1 MAENKTTLKRFNL
14 PDLGE
19 GLQEAEIVEWH
30 VATGDEV
37 AADQS
42 LVSVETDKAIVEV
55 PSPRAGTI
63 AQLMGKPGDIV
74 AVGSPLVEFTEGD
87 DAPKAAGKPAR
98 RADAGTVVG
107 AVESGDEVI
116 EERASTV
123 GRKTLGVKATP
134 AVRALATR
142 MDVDLAVVTPSGPDG
157 LVTAADVQRVAKI
170 FAELGPLESLRGPR
184 RAMAR
189 NMTLASNEVV
199 PVALSED
206 ADIDDWSEGNDVTIR
221 LIRAIAAGCR
231 AQPALNAWYDT
242 HSVGR
247 RLLKKIDLGI
257 AVDTEDGLF
266 VPVLHD
272 VGNRS
277 AEDLAE
283 GLERLKADVRART
296 IPPEEMRGYTFTL
309 SNFGAIFGRY
319 ANPIVQP
326 PTVGI
331 LGAGSMREE
340 VRAHQGKAEIRN
352 ILPLSLTF
360 DHRAVTGGEAARF
373 LKAVIEDLAKAD

>member
-1 MAENKTTLKRFNL
+1 MADTKSTSKRFNL

-30 VATGDEV
+30 VAKGDEV
-37 AADQS
+37 KADQS

-63 AQLMGKPGDIV
+63 ARLIGEPGDIV
-74 AVGSPLVEFTEGD
+74 TVGSTLVEFTEGD
-87 DAPKAAGKPAR
+87 DAPAGGKPAKGR
-98 RADAGTVVG
+98 DAGTVVG

-123 GRKTLGVKATP
+123 GRAALGVKATP
-134 AVRALATR
+134 AVRALAKR
-142 MDVDLAVVTPSGPDG
+142 LDVDLTVVTPSGPDG

-170 FAELGPLESLRGPR
+170 FAALGPLERLRGPR

-189 NMTLASNEVV
+189 NMTLAKNEVV
-199 PVALSED
+199 PVAICED
-206 ADIDDWSEGNDVTIR
+206 ADVEDWKDGTDVTLR
-221 LIRAIAAGCR
+221 LIRAIVAGCR
-231 AQPALNAWYDT
+231 AEPALNAWYDT
-242 HSVGR
+242 HAVGR
-247 RLLKKIDLGI
+247 RVLAKIDLGI
-257 AVDTEDGLF
+257 AVDTEEGLF

-277 AEDLAE
+277 MDDLRE
-283 GLERLKADVRART
+283 GFERLKADVRART
-296 IPPEEMRGYTFTL
+296 IPPEEMRGHSFTL
-309 SNFGAIFGRY
+309 SNFGSIYGRY

-331 LGAGSMREE
+331 LGAGAIRPEA
-340 VRAHQGKAEIRN
+340 RAHEGAVVVRRTM
-352 ILPLSLTF
+352 PVSLTF

-373 LKAVIEDLAKAD
+373 LQAVIGDIEKPE

>member
-1 MAENKTTLKRFNL
+1 MAETKSTPKRFKL

-30 VATGDEV
+30 ADAGDEV
-37 AADQS
+37 KADQV

-63 AQLMGKPGDIV
+63 AKLLAKPGDIV
-74 AVGSPLVEFTEGD
+74 AVGSVLVEFTEGD
-87 DAPKAAGKPAR
+87 EAPGAAKPAG
-98 RADAGTVVG
+98 AKDKGTVVG
-107 AVESGDEVI
+107 AVESSDEVI
-116 EERASTV
+116 REPASTV
-123 GRKTLGVKATP
+123 GRAALGVKATP
-134 AVRALATR
+134 AVRALAKR
-142 MDVDLAVVTPSGPDG
+142 LEVDLAVVTPSGSDG

-170 FAELGPLESLRGPR
+170 FAELGPLERLRGPR

-199 PVALSED
+199 PVSICED
-206 ADIDDWSEGNDVTIR
+206 ADVEAWKSDEDVTQR
-221 LIRAIAAGCR
+221 LIRAIVAGCR
-231 AQPALNAWYDT
+231 AEPALNAWYDT

-247 RLLKKIDLGI
+247 RLLEKIDLGI

-277 AEDLAE
+277 AADLHE
-283 GLERLKADVRART
+283 GFERLKADVKART
-296 IPPEEMRGYTFTL
+296 IPPEEMRGYSFTL
-309 SNFGAIFGRY
+309 SNFGSIFGRY

-331 LGAGSMREE
+331 LGAGS
-340 VRAHQGKAEIRN
+340 VRAEARAHEGTVAIRR
-352 ILPLSLTF
+352 ILPISLTF
-360 DHRAVTGGEAARF
+360 DHRAATGGEASRF
-373 LKAVIEDLAKAD
+373 LKAVAEDLEKAE

>member
-1 MAENKTTLKRFNL
+1 MAESKTTLKRFKL

-30 VATGDEV
+30 AAAGEKVD
-37 AADQS
+37 ADQV

-55 PSPRAGTI
+55 PSPRAGQI
-63 AQLMGKPGDIV
+63 AKLLAKPGDIV
-74 AVGSPLVEFTEGD
+74 AVGSVLVEFTEGD
-87 DAPKAAGKPAR
+87 EPKDVAKPAGAR
-98 RADAGTVVG
+98 DSGTVVG
-107 AVESGDEVI
+107 AVESTDEVI
-116 EERASTV
+116 QERASTV
-123 GRKTLGVKATP
+123 GRAALGLKATP
-134 AVRALATR
+134 AVRALAKR
-142 MDVDLAVVTPSGPDG
+142 LDVDLAVVTPSGSDG

-170 FAELGPLESLRGPR
+170 FAELGPLVLLRGPR

-189 NMTLASNEVV
+189 NMTHASNEVV
-199 PVALSED
+199 PVSICED
-206 ADIDDWSEGNDVTIR
+206 TDVEEWKDDEDVTQR
-221 LIRAIAAGCR
+221 LIRAIVAGCR
-231 AQPALNAWYDT
+231 AEPALNAWYDT

-257 AVDTEDGLF
+257 AVDTDDGLF

-277 AEDLAE
+277 PDDLHE

-296 IPPEEMRGYTFTL
+296 IPPEEMRGYTFIL
-309 SNFGAIFGRY
+309 SNFGSIFGRY

-331 LGAGSMREE
+331 LGAGSVRAE
-340 VRAHQGKAEIRN
+340 VRAYKGAAAIRK
-352 ILPLSLTF
+352 ILPISLTF
-360 DHRAVTGGEAARF
+360 DHRAATGGEAARF
-373 LKAVIEDLAKAD
+373 LKAVAEDLEKPE

>member
-1 MAENKTTLKRFNL
+1 MAESKSTSKRFHL

-30 VATGDEV
+30 AAPGDQV
-37 AADQS
+37 KTDQV

-63 AQLMGKPGDIV
+63 AKLVGKAGDIV
-74 AVGSPLVEFTEGD
+74 SVGSVLVEFTDGD
-87 DAPKAAGKPAR
+87 EAKAAAKPAG
-98 RADAGTVVG
+98 AKDSGTVVG
-107 AVESGDEVI
+107 AVETSDEVI

-123 GRKTLGVKATP
+123 GRTTLGVKATP
-134 AVRALATR
+134 AVRALAKR
-142 MDVDLAVVTPSGPDG
+142 LDVDLAVVTPSGSDG

-170 FAELGPLESLRGPR
+170 FAELGPLELLRGPR

-199 PVALSED
+199 PVSICED
-206 ADIDDWSEGNDVTIR
+206 ADVDDWKAGEDVTQR
-221 LIRAIAAGCR
+221 LIRAIVAGCR
-231 AQPALNAWYDT
+231 AEPALNAWYDT

-247 RLLKKIDLGI
+247 RLLKKIHLGI

-277 AEDLAE
+277 LQDLHQ

-309 SNFGAIFGRY
+309 SNFGSIFGRY

-331 LGAGSMREE
+331 LGAGSVRAE
-340 VRAHQGKAEIRN
+340 VRARDGAAVIRR

-360 DHRAVTGGEAARF
+360 DHRAATGGEAARF
-373 LKAVIEDLAKAD
+373 LKAVTEDIEKAE

>member
-1 MAENKTTLKRFNL
+1 MAEKKSTAKRFKL

-30 VATGDEV
+30 AAAGDQV
-37 AADQS
+37 NADQV

-55 PSPRAGTI
+55 PSPRAGKI
-63 AQLMGKPGDIV
+63 AKLLGKPGDIV
-74 AVGSPLVEFTEGD
+74 AVGSVLVEFTEGD
-87 DAPKAAGKPAR
+87 ETETVAKPAR
-98 RADAGTVVG
+98 RKDTGTVVG
-107 AVESGDEVI
+107 AVESTDEVI
-116 EERASTV
+116 QERASTV
-123 GRKTLGVKATP
+123 GRAALGVKATP
-134 AVRALATR
+134 AVRALAKR
-142 MDVDLAVVTPSGPDG
+142 LEVDLAVVTPSGSDG

-170 FAELGPLESLRGPR
+170 FAELGPLEMLRGPR

-199 PVALSED
+199 PVTIIED
-206 ADIDDWSEGNDVTIR
+206 ADVEEWKDDTDITQR
-221 LIRAIAAGCR
+221 LIRAIVAGCR
-231 AQPALNAWYDT
+231 AEPALNAWYDT

-257 AVDTEDGLF
+257 AVDTTDGLF

-272 VGNRS
+272 VGNRTP
-277 AEDLAE
+277 EDLHN
-283 GLERLKADVRART
+283 GLERLKADVKART

-309 SNFGAIFGRY
+309 SNFGSIFGRY

-331 LGAGSMREE
+331 LGAGSVRAE
-340 VRAHQGKAEIRN
+340 VRAHEGAVAIRR

-360 DHRAVTGGEAARF
+360 DHRAATGGEAARF
-373 LKAVIEDLAKAD
+373 LRAVAEDLQKGE